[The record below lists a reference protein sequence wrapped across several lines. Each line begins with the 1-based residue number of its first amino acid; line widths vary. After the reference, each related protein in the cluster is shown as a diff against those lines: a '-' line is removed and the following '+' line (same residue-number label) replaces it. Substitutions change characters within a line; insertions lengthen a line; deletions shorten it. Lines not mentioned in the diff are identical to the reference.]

1 MEKREDAVTK
11 VENSK
16 RLYKEPGVLVEG
28 KLLEE
33 KRRAEGFSWTIPF
46 IHLAGTNGKGSTA
59 AFLASVLK
67 TCGYR
72 VGLFTSPHL
81 VDFTERIQVN
91 GVPVT
96 RERACELAEQAFE
109 TARAAETDAG
119 MFDYCTLMAV
129 SYLQEQQCDIAV
141 IETGMGGRL
150 DATNALGVP
159 IVTVITP
166 IGFDHMQQLG
176 GTLKEIAGEKAGII
190 KPGTHVVLAA
200 QEKEAEQV
208 LVEACQK
215 NEVPYVLA
223 GKAPRQAERSAW
235 KLGLKGEYQ
244 KENAATA
251 LEVVDT
257 LKQIGWKLP
266 ETLVEQGMAEAKW
279 PGRLERVWTEPEIFL
294 DGAHNMHGVRALK
307 KSLQTLYP
315 GKQFHFLMGVLA
327 DKDYQEMVE
336 EMIPIAKRIDTVTPE
351 SSRALQGEELASL
364 VRRKGLS
371 SYCYENAKEALYGM
385 WHAPKEDTICVFGS
399 LYFIGEIKGLLGDLD
414 EKQQK

>member
-16 RLYKEPGVLVEG
+16 RLYKEPGVLMEG

-33 KRRAEGFSWTIPF
+33 KRRAEGFSRTIPF

-327 DKDYQEMVE
+327 DTDYQEMVE

>member
-16 RLYKEPGVLVEG
+16 RLYKEPGVLMEG

-414 EKQQK
+414 EKKKK

>member
-1 MEKREDAVTK
+1 M
-11 VENSK
+11 
-16 RLYKEPGVLVEG
+16 
-28 KLLEE
+28 
-33 KRRAEGFSWTIPF
+33 
-46 IHLAGTNGKGSTA
+46 
-59 AFLASVLK
+59 
-67 TCGYR
+67 
-72 VGLFTSPHL
+72 LFRS
-81 VDFTERIQVN
+81 
-91 GVPVT
+91 
-96 RERACELAEQAFE
+96 
-109 TARAAETDAG
+109 
-119 MFDYCTLMAV
+119 
-129 SYLQEQQCDIAV
+129 
-141 IETGMGGRL
+141 
-150 DATNALGVP
+150 
-159 IVTVITP
+159 
-166 IGFDHMQQLG
+166 
-176 GTLKEIAGEKAGII
+176 TLKEIAGEKAGII

-351 SSRALQGEELASL
+351 IGRASCRER
-364 VRRKGLS
+364 V
-371 SYCYENAKEALYGM
+371 
-385 WHAPKEDTICVFGS
+385 
-399 LYFIGEIKGLLGDLD
+399 
-414 EKQQK
+414 